1 MNSNID
7 SYLFFFI
14 RFFMYFFNHT
24 QTLNPLS
31 LLFAILFYVSTK
43 NKSKLSARFCISELI
58 FVKYSKL

>member
-7 SYLFFFI
+7 FYLFFFI

-43 NKSKLSARFCISELI
+43 NKSKLSARFYISE
-58 FVKYSKL
+58 